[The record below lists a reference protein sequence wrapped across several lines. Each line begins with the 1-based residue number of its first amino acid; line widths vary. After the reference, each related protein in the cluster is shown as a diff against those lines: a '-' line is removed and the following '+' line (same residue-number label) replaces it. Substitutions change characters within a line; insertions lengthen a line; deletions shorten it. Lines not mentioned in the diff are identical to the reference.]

1 MTDSISMIEPDTEWV
16 LVDCISTFRTRYVV
30 EVPTGKIQ
38 WASTKVSCNE
48 AKDFSQKHLG
58 EQIVS
63 SRVISKE
70 EALEICDN
78 DNSYTANW
86 TIANKIKS
94 FFTSWTKP

>member
-38 WASTKVSCNE
+38 WASTIVTCNE

-63 SRVISKE
+63 SRVVSKE

-78 DNSYTANW
+78 DNSYTVNW
-86 TIANKIKS
+86 TIADKIKNY
-94 FFTSWTKP
+94 FTSWTKT